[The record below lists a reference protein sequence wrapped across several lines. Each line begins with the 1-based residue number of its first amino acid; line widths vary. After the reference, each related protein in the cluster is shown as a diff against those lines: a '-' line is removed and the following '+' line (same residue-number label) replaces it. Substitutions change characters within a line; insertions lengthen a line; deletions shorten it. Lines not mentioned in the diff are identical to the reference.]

1 MNQRDDTRSK
11 LLYFARIFA
20 LVVLLF
26 AVLIGV
32 VYAIFRLGI
41 WHLEPDG

>member
-1 MNQRDDTRSK
+1 VSPSDDRWTK
-11 LLYFARIFA
+11 LLYLARIFA
-20 LVVLLF
+20 LAVLLF

-32 VYAIFRLGI
+32 VYALFRLGI

>member
-1 MNQRDDTRSK
+1 VNQRDSKRSK
-11 LLYFARIFA
+11 LLYHARIFA
-20 LVVLLF
+20 LAVLLF

-32 VYAIFRLGI
+32 VYALFRLGI